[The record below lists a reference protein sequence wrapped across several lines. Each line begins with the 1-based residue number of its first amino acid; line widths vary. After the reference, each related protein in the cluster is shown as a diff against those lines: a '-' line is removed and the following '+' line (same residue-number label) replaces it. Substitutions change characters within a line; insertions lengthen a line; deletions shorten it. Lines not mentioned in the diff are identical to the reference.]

1 MRTTEAFVTSRPET
15 YLTPAWGMAQGGAMP
30 PQPLPTPGPVT
41 RLGRLVQPS
50 DANEHGTLFGGEA
63 MRFMDEAAAV
73 AAIRYARGLV
83 LTAHVD
89 AIDFRNPVP
98 IGVFLEAIARVVAV
112 GRTSMAVEVV
122 LEAEDRRTAA
132 RTITTTGRFVL
143 VAVDAEGRPREV
155 R

>member
-1 MRTTEAFVTSRPET
+1 
-15 YLTPAWGMAQGGAMP
+15 MP
-30 PQPLPTPGPVT
+30 SQMLPVPGPET
-41 RLGRLVQPS
+41 RLGRLVQPA

-73 AAIRYARGLV
+73 AAIRYARGSV

-89 AIDFRNPVP
+89 AIDFRTPVP

-112 GRTSMAVEVV
+112 GRTSLTVDVV
-122 LEAEDRRTAA
+122 LEAEDRRTAD

-143 VAVDAEGRPREV
+143 VAVDSEGHPREV

>member
-1 MRTTEAFVTSRPET
+1 
-15 YLTPAWGMAQGGAMP
+15 MP
-30 PQPLPTPGPVT
+30 LVPLATPGPAT
-41 RLGRLVQPS
+41 RLGRLVQPA

-73 AAIRYARGLV
+73 AAIRYARGAV

-89 AIDFRNPVP
+89 AIDFRTPVP
-98 IGVFLEAIARVVAV
+98 IGVFLEAIAQVVAV

-122 LEAEDRRTAA
+122 LEAEDRHTAV
-132 RTITTTGRFVL
+132 RTITTTGRFIL
-143 VAVDAEGRPREV
+143 VAIDSNGQPREV

>member
-1 MRTTEAFVTSRPET
+1 MGPGWQHAVK
-15 YLTPAWGMAQGGAMP
+15 M
-30 PQPLPTPGPVT
+30 LPVPGPET
-41 RLGRLVQPS
+41 RLGRLVQPA

-73 AAIRYARGLV
+73 AAIRYARGSV

-89 AIDFRNPVP
+89 AIDFRTPVP

-112 GRTSMAVEVV
+112 GRTSLTVDVV
-122 LEAEDRRTAA
+122 LEAEDRRTAD

-143 VAVDAEGRPREV
+143 VAVDSEGHPREV